1 MFKFPCK
8 DCTKRYVGCHAKCE
22 PYLKAKQIKE
32 NENNTVNKQKQNI
45 YFNNRRYNK

>member
-1 MFKFPCK
+1 MFEFPCK
-8 DCTKRYVGCHAKCE
+8 GCTKRHTNCHSSCE

-32 NENNTVNKQKQNI
+32 NENNMVNKKKQNI